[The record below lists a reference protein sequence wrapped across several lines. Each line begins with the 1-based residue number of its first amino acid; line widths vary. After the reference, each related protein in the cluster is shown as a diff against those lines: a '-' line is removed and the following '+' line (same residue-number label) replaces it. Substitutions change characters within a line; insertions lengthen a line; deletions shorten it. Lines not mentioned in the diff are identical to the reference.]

1 MKSTV
6 MLPLSFGCVT
16 HLYTLFIAHHRK
28 ESTRVRRNKDA
39 ISAKARFINSAENTK
54 SCSALQNSFEIYLSN
69 ANNYLP
75 AKKSFTLSL

>member
-1 MKSTV
+1 MNLFGVYMQIYFMKSTV

-39 ISAKARFINSAENTK
+39 ISAKARFI
-54 SCSALQNSFEIYLSN
+54 
-69 ANNYLP
+69 
-75 AKKSFTLSL
+75 